1 MTLLP
6 LQQVYSDSLLTNPL
20 LFADDAPSFNS
31 FQVTP
36 PTPIR
41 SISPREGSIY
51 CSEEDLTAH
60 QLSPETSD
68 QRRMSAPLSQQQRN
82 LGLMNIP
89 NFGARRQSD
98 PSVNNVPT
106 ISISPT
112 EGQYSSSHPNMSS
125 PINSK
130 LLG

>member
-1 MTLLP
+1 
-6 LQQVYSDSLLTNPL
+6 VYSDSLLTNPL
-20 LFADDAPSFNS
+20 LFVDDAPSFNS

-41 SISPREGSIY
+41 SVSPREGSIY
-51 CSEEDLTAH
+51 CSEEDLTTH
-60 QLSPETSD
+60 QLSPEMSD

-89 NFGARRQSD
+89 NLGARRQSD
-98 PSVNNVPT
+98 PSVNSNLPT

-112 EGQYSSSHPNMSS
+112 EAQYSSSHPNISS